1 VHTHTPKAG
10 TIGMI
15 AAKMANVP
23 LRLHTVAGLPL
34 LEEVGF
40 KRGLLNLVE
49 KLTYYCATNIYPNSF
64 VLSEIIKQNKFCS
77 SNKLKVIA
85 NGSSNGIN
93 TEYFNPNLFSNNDII
108 ELKSKLNI
116 KSNDFVF
123 IYVGRLVSHK
133 GINELVKAFVYL
145 QNINIISKL
154 LLVGD
159 YETKLD
165 PLEYDTIKI
174 IENDPNIISVG
185 YQKDVRPF
193 FAISNCLVFPS
204 YREGFP
210 NVVMQ
215 AAAMG
220 LPCIV
225 SNINGCNEIIQEGLN
240 GVIIPLK
247 DVKSIAEKMKK
258 ISQDTF
264 FYKKIRKES
273 RKIIIE
279 KYEQLL
285 VWKTLLLEYQNLM
298 KAI

>member
-1 VHTHTPKAG
+1 
-10 TIGMI
+10 M
-15 AAKMANVP
+15 
-23 LRLHTVAGLPL
+23 
-34 LEEVGF
+34 
-40 KRGLLNLVE
+40 
-49 KLTYYCATNIYPNSF
+49 
-64 VLSEIIKQNKFCS
+64 
-77 SNKLKVIA
+77 
-85 NGSSNGIN
+85 
-93 TEYFNPNLFSNNDII
+93 
-108 ELKSKLNI
+108 NI
-116 KSNDFVF
+116 KSNDFIF

-145 QNINIISKL
+145 QNINIFSKL

-159 YETKLD
+159 YETELD

-240 GVIIPLK
+240 GVIIPFK
-247 DVKSIAEKMKK
+247 DEKAIAEKMKK

-264 FYKKIRKES
+264 FYKKISKDT

-279 KYEQLL
+279 KYEQLFI
-285 VWKTLLLEYQNLM
+285 WKTLLLEYQNLI
-298 KAI
+298 KTI